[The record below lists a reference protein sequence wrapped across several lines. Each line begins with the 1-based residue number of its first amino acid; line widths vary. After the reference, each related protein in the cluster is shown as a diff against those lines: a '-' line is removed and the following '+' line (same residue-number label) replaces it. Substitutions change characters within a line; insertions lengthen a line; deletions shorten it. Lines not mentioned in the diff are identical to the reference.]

1 MIKNYLL
8 IAWRNLIKHKQFSL
22 INILGLAIGLA
33 SCFLIFLYVRNELT
47 FDQYNTKYE
56 RIARITTTIHAPGSD
71 IALAKSP
78 PPLATALLREFPEV
92 EAAVRLEQASG
103 TVKINNDYLREE
115 AFYYSDQS
123 IFSIFDFQFLQGSA
137 NHALQQPNSI
147 VITQTIAK
155 KYFGNIPALGKTI
168 IFNQQSLLVTGVVK
182 DRPANSDLSVT
193 ALMAADF
200 SKSTDWATD
209 ISTYTFVLFRKKA
222 SAAAFEKKI
231 TILSKKYVQPQFNA
245 MDGQDYHSA
254 FLVEPLSE
262 VHFSKDKLEDTPK
275 GNKQTAYI
283 FSLLAIFILLIALLN
298 YINLST
304 VKSIER
310 AKEVGIRKVNGA
322 SPFQLIRQFL
332 FESFVL
338 ITIAF
343 IPAIL
348 LVMIS
353 HPLFSKLLQIHI
365 AINWWHSIA
374 FSGVAFIVTLLLAGL
389 YPAFVLAAFKP
400 ITVLKGNW
408 RHSGQGIQLRKVITI
423 IQFAIATALIMGTTV
438 FYSQLRYIQQKDLGF
453 NKQQLLNIYLPGD
466 STYQNQVNSF
476 RMALQQRPEIGD
488 LTVGGGMMENQLT
501 IGTTFV
507 QQGGKKRE
515 IMCNYYAIDPH
526 FLPVF
531 QIKLAAGRN
540 LSDSFGTDKNEAFLV
555 NEAFVKA
562 MGWKTAIG
570 QPIEGWSRKG
580 KVVGVVKNF
589 YYKSIHNLIEPL
601 AMVYSRSPDHTITVR
616 IQPSHLS
623 VVKTLFRKHFPAE
636 AFNYAFFD
644 EMVDQQF
651 RKDKIT
657 VSLFTDL
664 TILAIFVS
672 CIGLYGLV
680 ALILIQKT
688 KEIGIR
694 KVLGASLNQLL
705 SLLTNDL
712 IKLLLW
718 SLAIAL
724 PMGGIL
730 LHKWLNNYPYHTSLK
745 AWMFVLPAALLLL
758 IIVAVIGRQVIKA
771 ALINPAKSLRTE

>member
-8 IAWRNLIKHKQFSL
+8 IAWRNLVKHKLFSL
-22 INILGLAIGLA
+22 INILGLAIGIA

-71 IALAKSP
+71 IVLAKSP

-92 EAAVRLEQASG
+92 EATVRLEQAPG

-115 AFYYSDQS
+115 TFYKSDQS
-123 IFSIFDFQFLQGSA
+123 IFSIFDFQFLEGSA
-137 NHALQQPNSI
+137 NHALQQPNAI
-147 VITQTIAK
+147 VITRTIAK
-155 KYFGNIPALGKTI
+155 KYFGNTSALGKI
-168 IFNQQSLLVTGVVK
+168 IVFNNQPLQVTGVVK
-182 DRPANSDLSVT
+182 DRPVNSDLPVT

-200 SKSTDWATD
+200 SKSMDWATD
-209 ISTYTFVLFRKKA
+209 ISTYTFVLFRKKT
-222 SAAAFEKKI
+222 SITAFEKKI
-231 TILSKKYVQPQFNA
+231 TILSKKYAQPQFNA

-254 FLVEPLSE
+254 FLAEPLSE

-304 VKSIER
+304 AKSIER
-310 AKEVGIRKVNGA
+310 AKEVGIRKINGA

-348 LVMIS
+348 LVMTTL
-353 HPLFSKLLQIHI
+353 PFFSKLLQIHI
-365 AINWWHSIA
+365 AISWWHSMA
-374 FSGVAFIVTLLLAGL
+374 FSGVVFIVTLLLAGL

-408 RHSGQGIQLRKVITI
+408 RHSGQGIQLRKAITI
-423 IQFAIATALIMGTTV
+423 FQFAIAAALIMGTTV
-438 FYSQLRYIQQKDLGF
+438 FYSQLHYIQQKDLGF

-466 STYQNQVNSF
+466 SAYRNQVNSF
-476 RMALQQRPEIGD
+476 REALQQRPEIGD
-488 LTVGGGMMENQLT
+488 LTVGGGMMEDQLT
-501 IGTTFV
+501 IGTTFIE
-507 QQGGKKRE
+507 QAGKKRE
-515 IMCNYYAIDPH
+515 MMCNYYAIDPH

-531 QIKLAAGRN
+531 QINLAAGRN

-562 MGWKTAIG
+562 VGWKTPIS
-570 QPIEGWSRKG
+570 QPIEGWSHKG

-601 AMVYSRSPDHTITVR
+601 VMVYNRSPGNTITVR
-616 IQPSHLS
+616 IQPNYLYI
-623 VVKTLFRKHFPAE
+623 VKTLFHKHFPAE
-636 AFNYAFFD
+636 AINYAFFD
-644 EMVDQQF
+644 EMVNQQF

-672 CIGLYGLV
+672 CLGLYGLV
-680 ALILIQKT
+680 AMILIHKT

-705 SLLTNDL
+705 SLLTKDL

-718 SLAIAL
+718 SLVIAL
-724 PMGGIL
+724 PIASIL
-730 LHKWLNNYPYHTSLK
+730 LHKWLNNFAYHTSLE

-758 IIVAVIGRQVIKA
+758 IILAVISRQVIKT
-771 ALINPAKSLRTE
+771 ALMNPVSSLRTE